1 MNPNDLANELEAQ
14 NYDYWLNLMLDNV
27 PNDIDKREGSII
39 YDAVA
44 PAAMVNAQQSLSLAN
59 IIRETYIK
67 TAQGEFLDYR
77 AFEHGTSRYEATNA
91 EVKAKF
97 NDDDGNPVNVEVGD
111 RFASIA
117 ESPIFYTVIKSNG
130 DGTAE
135 MQAEEAGTSANSY
148 LGQVLPV
155 TPNDNLAWA
164 EITEIT
170 IPARDEENDEHLRAR
185 LLNTNSWVAYG
196 GNVADYLNMTSK
208 INDVGATQVY
218 PTWDGA
224 DANDWTEM
232 LLRMYTRWCDK
243 KGYKVETLDLLEG
256 DEAGIKSVTLK
267 VKGEFAYGYLKAEKG
282 VHRLVRISPFNANG
296 KRQTSFA
303 SVEVLPELTK
313 DQDIDIRPEDLKIDT
328 YRASG
333 AGGQHV
339 NKTESAI
346 RITHLPTGIVVQC
359 QNERSQFA
367 NKDTAMAMLK
377 SKLIELKERA
387 HKEKIEDLTG
397 ELKDMGWGSQIRSY
411 VFHPYNMVKDHRTN
425 EETSNLNA
433 VMNGE
438 IDQFIVSYLKE
449 EAKK

>member
-1 MNPNDLANELEAQ
+1 MQESRFWEDIKKAEEVTKESKRIKDKIDRFETLSSRVEDIEVLSELIEEEDQESINE
-14 NYDYWLNLMLDNV
+14 V
-27 PNDIDKREGSII
+27 
-39 YDAVA
+39 
-44 PAAMVNAQQSLSLAN
+44 
-59 IIRETYIK
+59 IREIRLIEKDVEEYRIELLLS
-67 TAQGEFLDYR
+67 GEYDR
-77 AFEHGTSRYEATNA
+77 
-91 EVKAKF
+91 
-97 NDDDGNPVNVEVGD
+97 NDSILTLHAGVGG
-111 RFASIA
+111 S
-117 ESPIFYTVIKSNG
+117 
-130 DGTAE
+130 
-135 MQAEEAGTSANSY
+135 
-148 LGQVLPV
+148 
-155 TPNDNLAWA
+155 
-164 EITEIT
+164 
-170 IPARDEENDEHLRAR
+170 
-185 LLNTNSWVAYG
+185 
-196 GNVADYLNMTSK
+196 
-208 INDVGATQVY
+208 
-218 PTWDGA
+218 

-232 LLRMYTRWCDK
+232 LLRMYTRWCEK
-243 KGYKVETLDLLEG
+243 KGFKVETIDYLEG

-267 VKGEFAYGYLKAEKG
+267 IKGEFAYGYLKAEKG

-313 DQDIDIRPEDLKIDT
+313 DQDIEIKSDDLKIDT
-328 YRASG
+328 YRSSG

-367 NKDTAMAMLK
+367 NKDTAMSMLK

-411 VFHPYNMVKDHRTN
+411 VFHPYNLVKDHRTS

-438 IDQFIVSYLKE
+438 IDNFITAYLKSNNL
-449 EAKK
+449 